1 VPSEIRAIG
10 ALAAITLLY
19 SRVLFVTNQ
28 TTVALTFLLVV
39 LVVATTSPLRA
50 AVVTSIAAMLVFN
63 YFFLPPF
70 GTFRIADPENWVA
83 LFTFLAVSLVAS
95 NLSSVARRRAEET
108 VRLMGEL
115 KDAEIARR
123 SEELKS
129 ALLASLGHDLRTPLT
144 AIRVAATN
152 LQASWLTDPQRREQ
166 TDLVLSEVERLTR
179 LFQNILDMA
188 RIDAGAVGT
197 DVQWVHPSEI
207 VEAARDLVVHTLA
220 GRLVD
225 ARVVGDHL
233 VKVDPRLTASALA
246 QLLDNA
252 AKYSPAGSP
261 ITVSAVTDGDGL
273 TVTVRDEGQ
282 GIAPADL
289 PHLFDRFY
297 RGHQVRPRVSGTGM
311 GLSIA
316 RGVLAVQH
324 GRIWAENR
332 PDGGAQFTIQVPAD
346 VRAMDVPEQV
356 T

>member
-1 VPSEIRAIG
+1 VPSEVRAIA
-10 ALAAITLLY
+10 ALVGVTFLY
-19 SRVLFVTNQ
+19 SRVLNVTNS

-39 LVVATTSPLRA
+39 LVVATTSSLRA
-50 AVVTSIAAMLVFN
+50 AVVTSMVAMLCFN

-83 LFTFLAVSLVAS
+83 LVTFLAVSLVAS

-115 KDAEIARR
+115 KEAEIARK

-152 LQASWLTDPQRREQ
+152 LQASWLTEPQRREQ
-166 TDLVLSEVERLTR
+166 SDLVLSEVERLTR

-197 DVQWVHPSEI
+197 DLQWVHPSEI
-207 VEAARDLVVHTLA
+207 VQAARDLVLHTLA
-220 GRLVD
+220 DRTVETK
-225 ARVVGDHL
+225 AIGDHL
-233 VKVDPRLTASALA
+233 VNVDPRLTASALA

-261 ITVSAVTDGDGL
+261 ISVTTVSGEDGL
-273 TVTVRDEGQ
+273 TITVQDEGQ

-297 RGHQVRPRVSGTGM
+297 RGHETKPRVSGTGM

-332 PDGGAQFTIQVPAD
+332 PEGGAQFTIQVPTAI
-346 VRAMDVPEQV
+346 RTVPEPV
-356 T
+356 A

>member
-1 VPSEIRAIG
+1 VPGEIRAVA
-10 ALAAITLLY
+10 ALLGVTLLY
-19 SRVLFVTNQ
+19 ARVLHVTNT

-50 AVVTSIAAMLVFN
+50 AVVTSVVAMLCFN

-70 GTFRIADPENWVA
+70 GTFRIEDPENWVA

-115 KDAEIARR
+115 KEAEIARK

-152 LQASWLTDPQRREQ
+152 LQASWLTEPQRREQ
-166 TDLVLSEVERLTR
+166 SDLVLSEVERLTR

-197 DVQWVHPSEI
+197 DLQWVHPSEI
-207 VEAARDLVVHTLA
+207 VQAARDLVVHTLA
-220 GRLVD
+220 GRIVD
-225 ARVVGDHL
+225 TQGTGDHL

-261 ITVSAVTDGDGL
+261 ILVNAATGSDGL
-273 TVTVRDEGQ
+273 TITVQDQGP

-297 RGHQVRPRVSGTGM
+297 RGHQALPRVSGTGM

-324 GRIWAENR
+324 GRIWAANR
-332 PDGGAQFTIQVPAD
+332 PEGGAQFVIQVPAA
-346 VRAMDVPEQV
+346 VRAMDVSEQV
-356 T
+356 S

>member
-1 VPSEIRAIG
+1 VPSEVRAIA
-10 ALAAITLLY
+10 ALLGVTFMY
-19 SRVLFVTNQ
+19 SRVLHVTNT
-28 TTVALTFLLVV
+28 TTVALTFLLLV

-50 AVVTSIAAMLVFN
+50 AVVTSMAAMLCFN

-70 GTFRIADPENWVA
+70 GTFRVADPENWVA
-83 LFTFLAVSLVAS
+83 LVTFLAVSLVAS

-115 KDAEIARR
+115 KEAEIARK

-152 LQASWLTDPQRREQ
+152 LQASWLTEPQRREQ
-166 TDLVLSEVERLTR
+166 SDLVLSEVERLTR

-197 DVQWVHPSEI
+197 DLQWVHPSEI
-207 VEAARDLVVHTLA
+207 VQAARDLVLHTLA
-220 GRLVD
+220 GRTVETT
-225 ARVVGDHL
+225 AIGDHL
-233 VKVDPRLTASALA
+233 VHVDPRLTASALA

-252 AKYSPAGSP
+252 AKYSRPGSP
-261 ITVSAVTDGDGL
+261 ITVTTSSGADGL
-273 TVTVRDEGQ
+273 TITVRDEGQ

-297 RGHQVRPRVSGTGM
+297 RGGETRPRVSGTGM

-332 PDGGAQFTIQVPAD
+332 AEGGAQFTIQVPTAI
-346 VRAMDVPEQV
+346 RTVPEPV
-356 T
+356 A

>member
-1 VPSEIRAIG
+1 VPSEVRAIA
-10 ALAAITLLY
+10 ALVAVTFLY
-19 SRVLFVTNQ
+19 SRVLNVTNT

-50 AVVTSIAAMLVFN
+50 AVVTSMAAMLCFN

-70 GTFRIADPENWVA
+70 GTFRVADPENWVA
-83 LFTFLAVSLVAS
+83 LVTFLAVSLVAS

-115 KDAEIARR
+115 KEAEIARK

-152 LQASWLTDPQRREQ
+152 LQASWLTEPQRREQ
-166 TDLVLSEVERLTR
+166 SDLVLSEVERLTR

-197 DVQWVHPSEI
+197 DLQWVHPSEI
-207 VEAARDLVVHTLA
+207 VQAARDLVLHTLA
-220 GRLVD
+220 GRTVETT
-225 ARVVGDHL
+225 VVGDHL
-233 VKVDPRLTASALA
+233 VNVDPRLTASALA

-252 AKYSPAGSP
+252 AKYSPPGSP
-261 ITVSAVTDGDGL
+261 ISVTTVTREDGL
-273 TVTVRDEGQ
+273 TITVQDEGP
-282 GIAPADL
+282 GISPADL

-297 RGHQVRPRVSGTGM
+297 RGHQTKPRVSGTGM

-324 GRIWAENR
+324 GRIRAENR
-332 PDGGAQFTIQVPAD
+332 PEGGAQFTMQVPTAI
-346 VRAMDVPEQV
+346 RTVPEPV
-356 T
+356 S